1 MSQGGKTTGAER
13 VMFYWTIVLAQE
25 NSLGFKQQCLKRF
38 FCNGLLGAKKKSILK
53 VNLRHYK
60 NFLDQNYWLMKR
72 SPLYCGHFA
81 TLGHILRLFISV
93 LGPFQRDGAKHPM
106 KLIIIS
112 CQLQMLFHCSAL
124 HEQPQFKYK
133 NIISNQQCARQCLVM
148 IQIPRNHLMAS
159 RGVKTTKKGSFRDT
173 LKSNLRGHAEIC
185 T

>member
-1 MSQGGKTTGAER
+1 MICLSKKVCLGKLDIARKWRRGKYVSRWQNNRSREGYVLLDNSFGLGKFLRVQTAMSKKVFLQRTPR
-13 VMFYWTIVLAQE
+13 RQ
-25 NSLGFKQQCLKRF
+25 
-38 FCNGLLGAKKKSILK
+38 KKSILK

-133 NIISNQQCARQCLVM
+133 NIISNQ
-148 IQIPRNHLMAS
+148 
-159 RGVKTTKKGSFRDT
+159 
-173 LKSNLRGHAEIC
+173 
-185 T
+185 